1 MSRTRSGI
9 GTADRERCG
18 AMRPGTIFPGRKL
31 LEKDFWAASAAK
43 LFTVGCGEFSVT
55 LLAAG

>member
-1 MSRTRSGI
+1 
-9 GTADRERCG
+9 
-18 AMRPGTIFPGRKL
+18 MRPRRTFPGRKG
-31 LEKDFWAASAAK
+31 LEKDFLKVAAAK

>member
-1 MSRTRSGI
+1 L
-9 GTADRERCG
+9 A
-18 AMRPGTIFPGRKL
+18 
-31 LEKDFWAASAAK
+31 KDFSEAAAAK